1 MIVDSDQ
8 TTTTTAAAISDINN
22 DLLDS
27 SSFEAKKIKKMK
39 EK

>member
-8 TTTTTAAAISDINN
+8 TTTTAAAISDNNN
-22 DLLDS
+22 DLLDP